1 MTDRIT
7 GRGKFYT
14 IDQLLY
20 ILEKRNPCDIDIA
33 DVKYLKDRIDPYLD
47 KDIYKSYD
55 ENMKLLNNYKKLL
68 FIIKKQQSCLI
79 R

>member
-20 ILEKRNPCDIDIA
+20 ILDKKNPCDIDIA
-33 DVKYLKDRIDPYLD
+33 DLKYLKDRIDPYFD
-47 KDIYKSYD
+47 KDI
-55 ENMKLLNNYKKLL
+55 
-68 FIIKKQQSCLI
+68 
-79 R
+79 